1 MIQAYWARRPAA
13 RARATWPRLDP
24 AIATADVTQGPIAAL
39 YMLKFAPSASG
50 QQGVADMVSIILLLI
65 IGGAKSVIYHL

>member
-1 MIQAYWARRPAA
+1 MIQAYWAMRPAA

-39 YMLKFAPSASG
+39 YMFAPSASG
-50 QQGVADMVSIILLLI
+50 QQGVADMVSAILLLI